1 MNNPL
6 EAVTQAVNSLV
17 TALKLPDESAKANEV
32 LGEMSFPQFSR
43 LLPYRDYNQESGL
56 FMNDTTM
63 GFMLEAIPINGAN
76 ESIVEA
82 LDHMLRTKLPRG
94 VPFCIHLMSSQLVG
108 DRIEYGLR
116 EFSWSGE
123 QAERFNAITRAYYMN
138 AAATQFPLPE
148 GMNLP
153 LTLRHYRVF
162 FSYCSPSKKKSRA
175 DILEMENL
183 VKIIRASLQGASITT
198 QAVDAQAFIDIVG
211 EMINHNPDSL
221 YPKRRQ
227 LDPYSDLNYQCVED
241 SFDLKVRADYLT
253 LGLREKG
260 RNSTARILNFH
271 LARNPEIAF
280 LWNMADNY
288 SNLLNPELSISC
300 PFILTLTLVV
310 EDQVKTHSEANL
322 KYMDLEKKSK
332 TSYAKW
338 FPSVEKE
345 AKEWGELRQRLGS
358 GQSSVVSYFLNI
370 TAFCK
375 DNNETALEVEQDILN
390 SFRKNGFELISPRFN
405 HMRNFL
411 TCLPFMAG
419 KGLFKQL
426 KEAGVV
432 QRAES
437 FNVANLMPLV
447 ADNPLT
453 PAGLLA
459 PTYRN
464 QLAFIDIFFRG
475 MNNTNYNMAVCGTS
489 GAGKTGLIQPLIR
502 SVLDSGGFAVVFDM
516 GDGYKSLCE
525 NMGGVYLDG
534 ETLRFNPFANITDI
548 DQSAERVRDQLSV
561 MASPNG
567 NLDEVHEGLLLQ
579 AVRASWLAK
588 KNRARIDDV
597 VDFLKNARDNDQYV
611 ESPTIRS
618 RLDEM
623 IVLLDQYTAGGTY
636 GRYFNSDE
644 PSLRDDAKM
653 VVLELGGLEDRPS
666 LLVAVMFSL
675 IIYIENRMYRTPRN
689 LKKLNVIDEGWR
701 LLDFKNHKVGEFIE
715 KGYRTARRHTGAYIT
730 ITQNIVDFDSDKAS
744 SAARAAWGNSSY
756 KIILKQSAKEFAKY
770 NQLYPD
776 QFLPLQRDMIGKF
789 GAAKD
794 QWFSSFLLQVEN
806 HSSWHRLF
814 VDPLSRAMYSSDGP
828 DFEFVQQKRKEGLSI
843 HEAVT
848 AQSHSLTLR
857 DAQGETQVVR
867 ISSLDSSWSLFRPEK
882 MPVADGERL
891 RVTGKIPGL
900 RVSGGDRLQVTS
912 VSEDAM
918 TVVVPGRA
926 EPASLPV
933 ADSPFTA
940 LKLENGWVETP
951 GHSVSDSATVFASVT
966 QMAMDNATLNGLARS
981 GRDVRLYSSLDE
993 TRTAEKLARHPS
1005 FTVVSEQ
1012 IKARAGEI
1020 LLETAISLQK
1030 AGLHTPAQQ
1039 AIHLA
1044 LPVLESKNLAFS
1056 MVDLLTEAKSF
1067 AAEGTSF
1074 TDLGGEINAQIKR
1087 GDLLYV
1093 DVAKGYGTGL
1103 LVSRASYE
1111 AEKSILRH
1119 ILEGKEAVTPLM
1131 ERVPGELMEK
1141 LTSGQRAATRMIL
1154 ETSDRF
1160 TVVQGY
1166 AGVGKTTQFRAVM
1179 SAVNMLPESGR
1190 PRVVGLGPTH
1200 RAVGEMRSAGVDAQT
1215 LASFLHDTQLQ
1226 QRSGETPDFSNTL
1239 FLLDESSMVG
1249 NTDMARAYALI
1260 AAGGGRAV
1268 ASGDTDQLQAIAPGQ
1283 PFRLQQTR
1291 SAADVA
1297 IMKEIVRQTPEL
1309 REAVYSL
1316 INRDVERA
1324 LSGLESVKPSQV
1336 PRQEG
1341 AWAPE
1346 HSVTEFSHSQ
1356 EAKLAEAQQKAM
1368 LKGEAFPDVPMTLY
1382 EAIVRDY
1389 TGRTPEAREQTL
1401 IVTHLNEDRRV
1412 LNSMIHDA
1420 REKAGELGKE
1430 QVMVPVLNTA
1440 NIRDGELRRLST
1452 WETHRDALVLVDN
1465 VYHRIA
1471 GISKDDG
1478 LITLQDAEGNT
1489 RLISPRE
1496 AVAEGV
1502 TLYTPDTI
1510 RVGAGDRMRF
1520 TKSDRERGYVANSVW
1535 TVTAVSGDSV
1545 TLSGRQ
1551 QTRVIRPA
1559 QERAEQHIDLAY
1571 AITAHGA
1578 QGASETFAI
1587 ALEGTEGSRKLMA
1600 GFESAYVALSRMK
1613 QHVQV
1618 YTDNRQGWTDA
1629 INNAVQK
1636 GTAHDV
1642 FEPKPDREVMNAE
1655 RLFST
1660 ARELRDVAAGRA
1672 VLRQA
1677 GLAGGDSPAR
1687 FIAPGRKYPQPYVA
1701 LPAFD
1706 RNGKSAGIWLNPLTT
1721 DDGNGLRGFSGEG
1734 RVKGSGDAQFV
1745 ALQGSR
1751 NGESLLADNMQDG
1764 VRIARDNPDSGVVV
1778 RIAGEGRPWNPG
1790 AITGGRVWG
1799 DIPDNSVQPGAGNGE
1814 PVTAE
1819 VLAQRQ
1825 AEEAIRR
1832 ETVRRADE
1840 IVRKMAENKPDL
1852 PDSKT
1857 EQAVREIA
1865 GQERDRSAISEREA
1879 ALPESVLRESQRE
1892 REAVREIARENLLQE
1907 RLQQMERDMVRDLQK
1922 EKTLGGD

>member
-1 MNNPL
+1 
-6 EAVTQAVNSLV
+6 SLV

-94 VPFCIHLMSSQLVG
+94 IPLCIHLMSSQLVG

-123 QAERFNAITRAYYMN
+123 QAERFNAITRAYYMK

-162 FSYCSPSKKKSRA
+162 ISYCSPSKKKSRA

-198 QAVDAQAFIDIVG
+198 QTVDAQAFIDIVG

-253 LGLREKG
+253 LGLRENG

-280 LWNMADNY
+280 LWNVADNY

-588 KNRARIDDV
+588 ENRARIDDV
-597 VDFLKNARDNDQYV
+597 VDFLKNASDSEQYA

-623 IVLLDQYTAGGTY
+623 IVLLDQYTANGTY
-636 GRYFNSDE
+636 GQYFNSDE

-843 HEAVT
+843 HEAVWQLAWKKSGPEMASLEAWLEEHEKYRSVGMSST
-848 AQSHSLTLR
+848 QKPADVTAERRRHWWWTVPGCLAMVLLNAAVSYGIVRLNAPVTVAFNMKQTVDAFFDSASQKQLSEAQSKALSARFNTALEASLQAWQQKHHAVILVSP
-857 DAQGETQVVR
+857 AVVQGAPDITREIQQDIAR
-867 ISSLDSSWSLFRPEK
+867 R
-882 MPVADGERL
+882 M
-891 RVTGKIPGL
+891 
-900 RVSGGDRLQVTS
+900 
-912 VSEDAM
+912 
-918 TVVVPGRA
+918 RA
-926 EPASLPV
+926 EP
-933 ADSPFTA
+933 
-940 LKLENGWVETP
+940 
-951 GHSVSDSATVFASVT
+951 
-966 QMAMDNATLNGLARS
+966 
-981 GRDVRLYSSLDE
+981 
-993 TRTAEKLARHPS
+993 
-1005 FTVVSEQ
+1005 
-1012 IKARAGEI
+1012 
-1020 LLETAISLQK
+1020 
-1030 AGLHTPAQQ
+1030 
-1039 AIHLA
+1039 
-1044 LPVLESKNLAFS
+1044 
-1056 MVDLLTEAKSF
+1056 
-1067 AAEGTSF
+1067 
-1074 TDLGGEINAQIKR
+1074 
-1087 GDLLYV
+1087 
-1093 DVAKGYGTGL
+1093 
-1103 LVSRASYE
+1103 
-1111 AEKSILRH
+1111 
-1119 ILEGKEAVTPLM
+1119 
-1131 ERVPGELMEK
+1131 
-1141 LTSGQRAATRMIL
+1141 
-1154 ETSDRF
+1154 
-1160 TVVQGY
+1160 
-1166 AGVGKTTQFRAVM
+1166 
-1179 SAVNMLPESGR
+1179 
-1190 PRVVGLGPTH
+1190 
-1200 RAVGEMRSAGVDAQT
+1200 
-1215 LASFLHDTQLQ
+1215 
-1226 QRSGETPDFSNTL
+1226 
-1239 FLLDESSMVG
+1239 
-1249 NTDMARAYALI
+1249 
-1260 AAGGGRAV
+1260 
-1268 ASGDTDQLQAIAPGQ
+1268 
-1283 PFRLQQTR
+1283 
-1291 SAADVA
+1291 
-1297 IMKEIVRQTPEL
+1297 
-1309 REAVYSL
+1309 
-1316 INRDVERA
+1316 
-1324 LSGLESVKPSQV
+1324 
-1336 PRQEG
+1336 
-1341 AWAPE
+1341 
-1346 HSVTEFSHSQ
+1346 
-1356 EAKLAEAQQKAM
+1356 
-1368 LKGEAFPDVPMTLY
+1368 
-1382 EAIVRDY
+1382 
-1389 TGRTPEAREQTL
+1389 
-1401 IVTHLNEDRRV
+1401 
-1412 LNSMIHDA
+1412 
-1420 REKAGELGKE
+1420 
-1430 QVMVPVLNTA
+1430 
-1440 NIRDGELRRLST
+1440 
-1452 WETHRDALVLVDN
+1452 
-1465 VYHRIA
+1465 
-1471 GISKDDG
+1471 
-1478 LITLQDAEGNT
+1478 
-1489 RLISPRE
+1489 
-1496 AVAEGV
+1496 
-1502 TLYTPDTI
+1502 
-1510 RVGAGDRMRF
+1510 
-1520 TKSDRERGYVANSVW
+1520 
-1535 TVTAVSGDSV
+1535 
-1545 TLSGRQ
+1545 
-1551 QTRVIRPA
+1551 
-1559 QERAEQHIDLAY
+1559 
-1571 AITAHGA
+1571 
-1578 QGASETFAI
+1578 
-1587 ALEGTEGSRKLMA
+1587 
-1600 GFESAYVALSRMK
+1600 
-1613 QHVQV
+1613 
-1618 YTDNRQGWTDA
+1618 
-1629 INNAVQK
+1629 
-1636 GTAHDV
+1636 
-1642 FEPKPDREVMNAE
+1642 
-1655 RLFST
+1655 
-1660 ARELRDVAAGRA
+1660 
-1672 VLRQA
+1672 
-1677 GLAGGDSPAR
+1677 
-1687 FIAPGRKYPQPYVA
+1687 
-1701 LPAFD
+1701 
-1706 RNGKSAGIWLNPLTT
+1706 
-1721 DDGNGLRGFSGEG
+1721 
-1734 RVKGSGDAQFV
+1734 
-1745 ALQGSR
+1745 
-1751 NGESLLADNMQDG
+1751 
-1764 VRIARDNPDSGVVV
+1764 
-1778 RIAGEGRPWNPG
+1778 
-1790 AITGGRVWG
+1790 
-1799 DIPDNSVQPGAGNGE
+1799 
-1814 PVTAE
+1814 
-1819 VLAQRQ
+1819 
-1825 AEEAIRR
+1825 
-1832 ETVRRADE
+1832 
-1840 IVRKMAENKPDL
+1840 
-1852 PDSKT
+1852 
-1857 EQAVREIA
+1857 
-1865 GQERDRSAISEREA
+1865 
-1879 ALPESVLRESQRE
+1879 
-1892 REAVREIARENLLQE
+1892 
-1907 RLQQMERDMVRDLQK
+1907 
-1922 EKTLGGD
+1922 

>member
-94 VPFCIHLMSSQLVG
+94 IPLCIHLMSSQLVG

-123 QAERFNAITRAYYMN
+123 QAERFNAITRAYYMK

-162 FSYCSPSKKKSRA
+162 ISYCSPSKKKSRA

-198 QAVDAQAFIDIVG
+198 QTVDAQAFIDIVG

-253 LGLREKG
+253 LGLRENG

-280 LWNMADNY
+280 LWNVADNY

-588 KNRARIDDV
+588 ENRARIDDV
-597 VDFLKNARDNDQYV
+597 VDFLKNASDSEQYA

-623 IVLLDQYTAGGTY
+623 IVLLDQYTANGTY
-636 GRYFNSDE
+636 GQYFNSDE

-770 NQLYPD
+770 NQLY
-776 QFLPLQRDMIGKF
+776 QSCWAYRDT
-789 GAAKD
+789 
-794 QWFSSFLLQVEN
+794 
-806 HSSWHRLF
+806 
-814 VDPLSRAMYSSDGP
+814 Y
-828 DFEFVQQKRKEGLSI
+828 
-843 HEAVT
+843 
-848 AQSHSLTLR
+848 
-857 DAQGETQVVR
+857 
-867 ISSLDSSWSLFRPEK
+867 
-882 MPVADGERL
+882 
-891 RVTGKIPGL
+891 
-900 RVSGGDRLQVTS
+900 
-912 VSEDAM
+912 
-918 TVVVPGRA
+918 
-926 EPASLPV
+926 
-933 ADSPFTA
+933 
-940 LKLENGWVETP
+940 
-951 GHSVSDSATVFASVT
+951 VT
-966 QMAMDNATLNGLARS
+966 QSAD
-981 GRDVRLYSSLDE
+981 
-993 TRTAEKLARHPS
+993 K
-1005 FTVVSEQ
+1005 
-1012 IKARAGEI
+1012 
-1020 LLETAISLQK
+1020 
-1030 AGLHTPAQQ
+1030 
-1039 AIHLA
+1039 
-1044 LPVLESKNLAFS
+1044 
-1056 MVDLLTEAKSF
+1056 
-1067 AAEGTSF
+1067 GTC
-1074 TDLGGEINAQIKR
+1074 
-1087 GDLLYV
+1087 
-1093 DVAKGYGTGL
+1093 
-1103 LVSRASYE
+1103 
-1111 AEKSILRH
+1111 
-1119 ILEGKEAVTPLM
+1119 
-1131 ERVPGELMEK
+1131 
-1141 LTSGQRAATRMIL
+1141 
-1154 ETSDRF
+1154 
-1160 TVVQGY
+1160 
-1166 AGVGKTTQFRAVM
+1166 
-1179 SAVNMLPESGR
+1179 
-1190 PRVVGLGPTH
+1190 
-1200 RAVGEMRSAGVDAQT
+1200 QT
-1215 LASFLHDTQLQ
+1215 
-1226 QRSGETPDFSNTL
+1226 
-1239 FLLDESSMVG
+1239 
-1249 NTDMARAYALI
+1249 
-1260 AAGGGRAV
+1260 
-1268 ASGDTDQLQAIAPGQ
+1268 
-1283 PFRLQQTR
+1283 
-1291 SAADVA
+1291 
-1297 IMKEIVRQTPEL
+1297 
-1309 REAVYSL
+1309 
-1316 INRDVERA
+1316 
-1324 LSGLESVKPSQV
+1324 
-1336 PRQEG
+1336 
-1341 AWAPE
+1341 
-1346 HSVTEFSHSQ
+1346 
-1356 EAKLAEAQQKAM
+1356 
-1368 LKGEAFPDVPMTLY
+1368 
-1382 EAIVRDY
+1382 
-1389 TGRTPEAREQTL
+1389 
-1401 IVTHLNEDRRV
+1401 
-1412 LNSMIHDA
+1412 
-1420 REKAGELGKE
+1420 
-1430 QVMVPVLNTA
+1430 
-1440 NIRDGELRRLST
+1440 
-1452 WETHRDALVLVDN
+1452 
-1465 VYHRIA
+1465 
-1471 GISKDDG
+1471 
-1478 LITLQDAEGNT
+1478 
-1489 RLISPRE
+1489 
-1496 AVAEGV
+1496 
-1502 TLYTPDTI
+1502 
-1510 RVGAGDRMRF
+1510 
-1520 TKSDRERGYVANSVW
+1520 
-1535 TVTAVSGDSV
+1535 
-1545 TLSGRQ
+1545 
-1551 QTRVIRPA
+1551 
-1559 QERAEQHIDLAY
+1559 
-1571 AITAHGA
+1571 
-1578 QGASETFAI
+1578 
-1587 ALEGTEGSRKLMA
+1587 
-1600 GFESAYVALSRMK
+1600 
-1613 QHVQV
+1613 
-1618 YTDNRQGWTDA
+1618 YTDNPACTLVSHQCAFYSEEGACLHEYATYSCESKTSGK
-1629 INNAVQK
+1629 VMVC
-1636 GTAHDV
+1636 GGDV
-1642 FEPKPDREVMNAE
+1642 FCLDGECDKAQSGQSNDFAE
-1655 RLFST
+1655 AVSQL
-1660 ARELRDVAAGRA
+1660 AALAAAGKDVAALNGGDVRA
-1672 VLRQA
+1672 FTGQA
-1677 GLAGGDSPAR
+1677 KFCKKAAAGYSNCCKDSGWGQDIGLAKCSSDEKALAKAKSNKLTVSVGEFCSKKVLGVCLEKKRSYCQFDSKLAQ
-1687 FIAPGRKYPQPYVA
+1687 IVQQQG
-1701 LPAFD
+1701 
-1706 RNGKSAGIWLNPLTT
+1706 RNGQLRISFGSAKHPDCRGITVDELQ
-1721 DDGNGLRGFSGEG
+1721 
-1734 RVKGSGDAQFV
+1734 KIQFNR
-1745 ALQGSR
+1745 LDFTNFYEDLMNNQK
-1751 NGESLLADNMQDG
+1751 
-1764 VRIARDNPDSGVVV
+1764 IPDSGVLTQKVKEQ
-1778 RIAGEGRPWNPG
+1778 IA
-1790 AITGGRVWG
+1790 
-1799 DIPDNSVQPGAGNGE
+1799 DQ
-1814 PVTAE
+1814 
-1819 VLAQRQ
+1819 LKQ
-1825 AEEAIRR
+1825 
-1832 ETVRRADE
+1832 
-1840 IVRKMAENKPDL
+1840 
-1852 PDSKT
+1852 
-1857 EQAVREIA
+1857 A
-1865 GQERDRSAISEREA
+1865 GQ
-1879 ALPESVLRESQRE
+1879 
-1892 REAVREIARENLLQE
+1892 
-1907 RLQQMERDMVRDLQK
+1907 
-1922 EKTLGGD
+1922 

>member
-94 VPFCIHLMSSQLVG
+94 IPLCIHLMSSQLVG

-123 QAERFNAITRAYYMN
+123 QAERFNAITRAYYMK

-162 FSYCSPSKKKSRA
+162 ISYCSPSKKKSRA

-198 QAVDAQAFIDIVG
+198 QTVDAQAFIDIVG

-253 LGLREKG
+253 LGLRENG

-280 LWNMADNY
+280 LWNVADNY

-588 KNRARIDDV
+588 ENRARIDDV
-597 VDFLKNARDNDQYV
+597 VDFLKNASDSEQYA

-623 IVLLDQYTAGGTY
+623 IVLLDQYTANGTY
-636 GRYFNSDE
+636 GQYFNSDE

-843 HEAVT
+843 HEAVWQLAWKKSGPEMASLEAWLEEHEKYRSVGMSST
-848 AQSHSLTLR
+848 QKPADVTAERRRHWWWTVPGCLAMVLLNAAVSYGIVRLNAPVTVAFNMKQTVDAFFDSASQKQLSEAQSKALSARFNTALEASLQAWQQKHHAVILVSP
-857 DAQGETQVVR
+857 AVVQGAPDITREIQQDIAR
-867 ISSLDSSWSLFRPEK
+867 R
-882 MPVADGERL
+882 M
-891 RVTGKIPGL
+891 
-900 RVSGGDRLQVTS
+900 
-912 VSEDAM
+912 
-918 TVVVPGRA
+918 RA
-926 EPASLPV
+926 EP
-933 ADSPFTA
+933 
-940 LKLENGWVETP
+940 
-951 GHSVSDSATVFASVT
+951 
-966 QMAMDNATLNGLARS
+966 
-981 GRDVRLYSSLDE
+981 
-993 TRTAEKLARHPS
+993 
-1005 FTVVSEQ
+1005 
-1012 IKARAGEI
+1012 
-1020 LLETAISLQK
+1020 
-1030 AGLHTPAQQ
+1030 
-1039 AIHLA
+1039 
-1044 LPVLESKNLAFS
+1044 
-1056 MVDLLTEAKSF
+1056 
-1067 AAEGTSF
+1067 
-1074 TDLGGEINAQIKR
+1074 
-1087 GDLLYV
+1087 
-1093 DVAKGYGTGL
+1093 
-1103 LVSRASYE
+1103 
-1111 AEKSILRH
+1111 
-1119 ILEGKEAVTPLM
+1119 
-1131 ERVPGELMEK
+1131 
-1141 LTSGQRAATRMIL
+1141 
-1154 ETSDRF
+1154 
-1160 TVVQGY
+1160 
-1166 AGVGKTTQFRAVM
+1166 
-1179 SAVNMLPESGR
+1179 
-1190 PRVVGLGPTH
+1190 
-1200 RAVGEMRSAGVDAQT
+1200 
-1215 LASFLHDTQLQ
+1215 
-1226 QRSGETPDFSNTL
+1226 
-1239 FLLDESSMVG
+1239 
-1249 NTDMARAYALI
+1249 
-1260 AAGGGRAV
+1260 
-1268 ASGDTDQLQAIAPGQ
+1268 
-1283 PFRLQQTR
+1283 
-1291 SAADVA
+1291 
-1297 IMKEIVRQTPEL
+1297 
-1309 REAVYSL
+1309 
-1316 INRDVERA
+1316 
-1324 LSGLESVKPSQV
+1324 
-1336 PRQEG
+1336 
-1341 AWAPE
+1341 
-1346 HSVTEFSHSQ
+1346 
-1356 EAKLAEAQQKAM
+1356 
-1368 LKGEAFPDVPMTLY
+1368 
-1382 EAIVRDY
+1382 
-1389 TGRTPEAREQTL
+1389 
-1401 IVTHLNEDRRV
+1401 
-1412 LNSMIHDA
+1412 
-1420 REKAGELGKE
+1420 
-1430 QVMVPVLNTA
+1430 
-1440 NIRDGELRRLST
+1440 
-1452 WETHRDALVLVDN
+1452 
-1465 VYHRIA
+1465 
-1471 GISKDDG
+1471 
-1478 LITLQDAEGNT
+1478 
-1489 RLISPRE
+1489 
-1496 AVAEGV
+1496 
-1502 TLYTPDTI
+1502 
-1510 RVGAGDRMRF
+1510 
-1520 TKSDRERGYVANSVW
+1520 
-1535 TVTAVSGDSV
+1535 
-1545 TLSGRQ
+1545 
-1551 QTRVIRPA
+1551 
-1559 QERAEQHIDLAY
+1559 
-1571 AITAHGA
+1571 
-1578 QGASETFAI
+1578 
-1587 ALEGTEGSRKLMA
+1587 
-1600 GFESAYVALSRMK
+1600 
-1613 QHVQV
+1613 
-1618 YTDNRQGWTDA
+1618 
-1629 INNAVQK
+1629 
-1636 GTAHDV
+1636 
-1642 FEPKPDREVMNAE
+1642 
-1655 RLFST
+1655 
-1660 ARELRDVAAGRA
+1660 
-1672 VLRQA
+1672 
-1677 GLAGGDSPAR
+1677 
-1687 FIAPGRKYPQPYVA
+1687 
-1701 LPAFD
+1701 
-1706 RNGKSAGIWLNPLTT
+1706 
-1721 DDGNGLRGFSGEG
+1721 
-1734 RVKGSGDAQFV
+1734 
-1745 ALQGSR
+1745 
-1751 NGESLLADNMQDG
+1751 
-1764 VRIARDNPDSGVVV
+1764 
-1778 RIAGEGRPWNPG
+1778 
-1790 AITGGRVWG
+1790 
-1799 DIPDNSVQPGAGNGE
+1799 
-1814 PVTAE
+1814 
-1819 VLAQRQ
+1819 
-1825 AEEAIRR
+1825 
-1832 ETVRRADE
+1832 
-1840 IVRKMAENKPDL
+1840 
-1852 PDSKT
+1852 
-1857 EQAVREIA
+1857 
-1865 GQERDRSAISEREA
+1865 
-1879 ALPESVLRESQRE
+1879 
-1892 REAVREIARENLLQE
+1892 
-1907 RLQQMERDMVRDLQK
+1907 
-1922 EKTLGGD
+1922 

>member
-6 EAVTQAVNSLV
+6 DTVTQAVNSLL
-17 TALKLPDESAKANEV
+17 TALKLPDESAQANQI
-32 LGEMSFPQFSR
+32 LGEMNFPQFSR

-94 VPFCIHLMSSQLVG
+94 IPLCIHLMSSQLVG

-123 QAERFNAITRAYYMN
+123 QAERFNAITRAYYMK

-162 FSYCSPSKKKSRA
+162 ISYCSPSKKKSRA

-198 QAVDAQAFIDIVG
+198 QTVDAQAFIDIVG

-253 LGLREKG
+253 LGLRENG

-437 FNVANLMPLV
+437 FNVVNLMPLV

-579 AVRASWLAK
+579 AVRAAWLTK
-588 KNRARIDDV
+588 QNRARIDDV
-597 VDFLKNARDNDQYV
+597 VDFLKNARDNDQYA

-623 IVLLDQYTAGGTY
+623 IVLLDQYTAAGTY
-636 GRYFNSDE
+636 GQYFNSDE
-644 PSLRDDAKM
+644 PSLRDDARM

-689 LKKLNVIDEGWR
+689 LRKLNVIDEGWR

-789 GAAKD
+789 GAARD

-828 DFEFVQQKRKEGLSI
+828 DFEFVQQKRREGLSI
-843 HEAVT
+843 HEAVWQLAWKKT
-848 AQSHSLTLR
+848 
-857 DAQGETQVVR
+857 G
-867 ISSLDSSWSLFRPEK
+867 PE
-882 MPVADGERL
+882 M
-891 RVTGKIPGL
+891 
-900 RVSGGDRLQVTS
+900 
-912 VSEDAM
+912 
-918 TVVVPGRA
+918 
-926 EPASLPV
+926 ASLE
-933 ADSPFTA
+933 AW
-940 LKLENGWVETP
+940 LEAHEKYG
-951 GHSVSDSATVFASVT
+951 SVT
-966 QMAMDNATLNGLARS
+966 
-981 GRDVRLYSSLDE
+981 
-993 TRTAEKLARHPS
+993 
-1005 FTVVSEQ
+1005 
-1012 IKARAGEI
+1012 
-1020 LLETAISLQK
+1020 
-1030 AGLHTPAQQ
+1030 
-1039 AIHLA
+1039 
-1044 LPVLESKNLAFS
+1044 
-1056 MVDLLTEAKSF
+1056 
-1067 AAEGTSF
+1067 
-1074 TDLGGEINAQIKR
+1074 
-1087 GDLLYV
+1087 
-1093 DVAKGYGTGL
+1093 
-1103 LVSRASYE
+1103 
-1111 AEKSILRH
+1111 
-1119 ILEGKEAVTPLM
+1119 
-1131 ERVPGELMEK
+1131 
-1141 LTSGQRAATRMIL
+1141 
-1154 ETSDRF
+1154 
-1160 TVVQGY
+1160 
-1166 AGVGKTTQFRAVM
+1166 
-1179 SAVNMLPESGR
+1179 
-1190 PRVVGLGPTH
+1190 
-1200 RAVGEMRSAGVDAQT
+1200 
-1215 LASFLHDTQLQ
+1215 
-1226 QRSGETPDFSNTL
+1226 
-1239 FLLDESSMVG
+1239 
-1249 NTDMARAYALI
+1249 
-1260 AAGGGRAV
+1260 
-1268 ASGDTDQLQAIAPGQ
+1268 
-1283 PFRLQQTR
+1283 
-1291 SAADVA
+1291 
-1297 IMKEIVRQTPEL
+1297 
-1309 REAVYSL
+1309 
-1316 INRDVERA
+1316 
-1324 LSGLESVKPSQV
+1324 
-1336 PRQEG
+1336 
-1341 AWAPE
+1341 
-1346 HSVTEFSHSQ
+1346 
-1356 EAKLAEAQQKAM
+1356 
-1368 LKGEAFPDVPMTLY
+1368 
-1382 EAIVRDY
+1382 
-1389 TGRTPEAREQTL
+1389 
-1401 IVTHLNEDRRV
+1401 
-1412 LNSMIHDA
+1412 
-1420 REKAGELGKE
+1420 
-1430 QVMVPVLNTA
+1430 
-1440 NIRDGELRRLST
+1440 
-1452 WETHRDALVLVDN
+1452 
-1465 VYHRIA
+1465 
-1471 GISKDDG
+1471 
-1478 LITLQDAEGNT
+1478 
-1489 RLISPRE
+1489 
-1496 AVAEGV
+1496 
-1502 TLYTPDTI
+1502 
-1510 RVGAGDRMRF
+1510 
-1520 TKSDRERGYVANSVW
+1520 
-1535 TVTAVSGDSV
+1535 
-1545 TLSGRQ
+1545 
-1551 QTRVIRPA
+1551 
-1559 QERAEQHIDLAY
+1559 
-1571 AITAHGA
+1571 
-1578 QGASETFAI
+1578 
-1587 ALEGTEGSRKLMA
+1587 
-1600 GFESAYVALSRMK
+1600 
-1613 QHVQV
+1613 
-1618 YTDNRQGWTDA
+1618 
-1629 INNAVQK
+1629 
-1636 GTAHDV
+1636 
-1642 FEPKPDREVMNAE
+1642 
-1655 RLFST
+1655 
-1660 ARELRDVAAGRA
+1660 
-1672 VLRQA
+1672 
-1677 GLAGGDSPAR
+1677 
-1687 FIAPGRKYPQPYVA
+1687 
-1701 LPAFD
+1701 
-1706 RNGKSAGIWLNPLTT
+1706 
-1721 DDGNGLRGFSGEG
+1721 
-1734 RVKGSGDAQFV
+1734 
-1745 ALQGSR
+1745 
-1751 NGESLLADNMQDG
+1751 
-1764 VRIARDNPDSGVVV
+1764 
-1778 RIAGEGRPWNPG
+1778 
-1790 AITGGRVWG
+1790 
-1799 DIPDNSVQPGAGNGE
+1799 
-1814 PVTAE
+1814 
-1819 VLAQRQ
+1819 
-1825 AEEAIRR
+1825 
-1832 ETVRRADE
+1832 
-1840 IVRKMAENKPDL
+1840 
-1852 PDSKT
+1852 
-1857 EQAVREIA
+1857 
-1865 GQERDRSAISEREA
+1865 
-1879 ALPESVLRESQRE
+1879 
-1892 REAVREIARENLLQE
+1892 
-1907 RLQQMERDMVRDLQK
+1907 
-1922 EKTLGGD
+1922 